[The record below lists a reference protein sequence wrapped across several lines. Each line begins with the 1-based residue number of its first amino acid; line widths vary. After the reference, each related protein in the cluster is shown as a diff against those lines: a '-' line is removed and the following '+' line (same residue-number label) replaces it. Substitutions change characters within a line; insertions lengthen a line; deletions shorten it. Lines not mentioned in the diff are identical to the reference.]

1 MKPNPYDLVVIG
13 GGPAG
18 YVGAI
23 RAAQLGMRT
32 AVVERHKMGGVCL
45 HYGCVP
51 TKVLLHTAELV
62 EKLKKAQSLGIET
75 GPVRVDY
82 ARLQKRKATIVEG
95 LHKGVQYLMR
105 KHKIDVLEGTGTL
118 LGRNRVGVARADG
131 SEIEVEAKHTLLA
144 TGSVPRS
151 IPGVALD
158 NERVLDSTGAL
169 SLTEVPR
176 TVAILG
182 AGAIGVE
189 FASLFSALGS
199 EVTLIEL
206 LPTLLPL
213 EDPEIGEAMAR
224 LFTRR
229 GMRIHTGTT
238 ASAVARSGDGLS
250 ITLSSGGDTVG
261 VEADYLLVAVG
272 RGPVTDGLGL
282 DNVGVETQKGAVVV
296 DAHLRTSVPEIC
308 AAGDVIARPF
318 RLAHVASDEAIHAV
332 ETIAGV
338 ESRPIDYQAVP
349 RPTFSIPQVASMG
362 LSERQ
367 AQEAGHDVKV
377 GRFAFQ
383 ASGKATI
390 EGEREGFVKVV
401 TDQRTGEILGIHMLG
416 PAVTELLAEGVLAR
430 YLEGTVVELGGAVHA
445 HPTLSEAL
453 KEAALDAMAKG
464 IHG

>member
-1 MKPNPYDLVVIG
+1 MKPNPYDLVIIG

-23 RAAQLGMRT
+23 RAAQLGLRA
-32 AVVERHKMGGVCL
+32 AVVERHKLGGVCL

-62 EKLKKAQSLGIET
+62 EKLKKAQALGIET

-82 ARLQKRKATIVEG
+82 ARLQQRKATVVEG
-95 LHKGVQYLMR
+95 LHKGVQFLMR
-105 KHKIDVLEGTGTL
+105 KHKIEVFEGTGSL
-118 LGRNRVGVARADG
+118 LGRTRVGVAAPDG
-131 SEIEVEAKHTLLA
+131 SGNELEAKHVLLA
-144 TGSVPRS
+144 TGSAPRS
-151 IPGVALD
+151 IPGVVLD

-169 SLTEVPR
+169 ALAEVPR
-176 TVAILG
+176 TIAILG
-182 AGAIGVE
+182 GGAIGVE

-213 EDPEIGEAMAR
+213 EDPEIGRTMER

-229 GMRIHTGTT
+229 GMKVYTGAT
-238 ASAVARSGDGLS
+238 ASGVARSGDGLA
-250 ITLSSGGDTVG
+250 ITLSRGQETTS

-272 RGPVTDGLGL
+272 RGPLTDGLGL
-282 DNVGVETQKGAVVV
+282 EATGVETQKGAVVV
-296 DAHLRTSVPEIC
+296 DAHLRTSVPEVF
-308 AAGDVIARPF
+308 AVGDVIARPF

-332 ETIAGV
+332 EVIAGV
-338 ESRPIDYQAVP
+338 ESRSLDYQAVP

-362 LSERQ
+362 LSEQQ
-367 AQEAGHDVKV
+367 AQEAGHEVKV

-383 ASGKATI
+383 ANSKATI
-390 EGEREGFVKVV
+390 EGERDGFVKVV
-401 TDQRTGEILGIHMLG
+401 TDRRTGEILGVHMLG

-430 YLEGTVVELGGAVHA
+430 HLEGTVVELGGAVHA

-453 KEAALDAMAKG
+453 KEAALDALGKAV
-464 IHG
+464 HA